1 MQAMKARTAEREC
14 VSRGGH
20 LVIIH
25 SQAENDRV
33 KEMMGSN
40 SRVWI
45 GLKRRK
51 VRNRPW
57 VWYDETEVDFGEWKP
72 DVTDDQTYVS
82 MKADGSW
89 EAKTNNEKFPFVCK
103 VINKCPLS
111 E

>member
-14 VSRGGH
+14 VKRGGH
-20 LVIIH
+20 LVSIH

-45 GLKRRK
+45 GLKRRT
-51 VRNRPW
+51 VQNRPW
-57 VWYDETEVDFGEWKP
+57 IWWDETEVDFGEWKP
-72 DVTDDQTYVS
+72 DVTDDQNYVS

-89 EAKTNNEKFPFVCK
+89 EAKTNNEKLPFVCK